1 VLLNLGQ
8 VVSPSFNK
16 DLGNIKLV
24 TDFKQLQD
32 VTITSVSPSVRLN
45 TDKKI
50 FNVEKNIMS
59 SGGTGHVMRNV
70 PSVNVDTD
78 GNVTLRNSPPQL
90 LVDGRPT
97 TLTLDQIPAESYVSG
112 TNN

>member
-1 VLLNLGQ
+1 MVVKLLIRQSLFYQKWNPVLLNLGQ

-32 VTITSVSPSVRLN
+32 VTITSESPSVRLN

-50 FNVEKNIMS
+50 FNVE
-59 SGGTGHVMRNV
+59 
-70 PSVNVDTD
+70 
-78 GNVTLRNSPPQL
+78 
-90 LVDGRPT
+90 
-97 TLTLDQIPAESYVSG
+97 
-112 TNN
+112 